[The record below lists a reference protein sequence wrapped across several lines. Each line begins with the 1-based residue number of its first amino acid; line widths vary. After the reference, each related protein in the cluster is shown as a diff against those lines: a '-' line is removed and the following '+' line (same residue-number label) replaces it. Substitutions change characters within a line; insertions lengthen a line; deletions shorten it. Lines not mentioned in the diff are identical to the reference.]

1 MFPHVTR
8 VCKGVPL
15 ETIETAKHDI
25 EKTETTTGLN
35 VVVRIMDKV
44 YEIGRKYAED
54 FKTLMT
60 IKFDKNLP
68 KWNDTAIPDT
78 I

>member
-1 MFPHVTR
+1 MFPHVR
-8 VCKGVPL
+8 RACKGVSL

-25 EKTETTTGLN
+25 EKTETTTSLN

-44 YEIGRKYAED
+44 YETGRKYAGD
-54 FKTLMT
+54 SKTMMT
-60 IKFDKNLP
+60 IKFDRHLP
-68 KWNDTAIPDT
+68 TWNYTAIPDT